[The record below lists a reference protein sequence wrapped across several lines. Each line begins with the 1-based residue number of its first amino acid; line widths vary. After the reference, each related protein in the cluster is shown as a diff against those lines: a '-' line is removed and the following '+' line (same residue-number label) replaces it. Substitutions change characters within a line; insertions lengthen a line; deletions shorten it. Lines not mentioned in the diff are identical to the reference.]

1 MEMPWTGFFA
11 LLHAA
16 DWMVRMKEKNKRHKK
31 TANTFIM
38 KPIAAKVF
46 ILLAAAFLAV
56 GVATPV
62 YGGEPAGKTVTT
74 DIYHRHIGN
83 ASVLGGCYNVPVP
96 HVHQGDKINGG
107 ACFAQPVPHEH
118 KGSASAGGGCYT
130 KEVRHKHVGNSTNG
144 GACYEPVRHGAHTD
158 TCYESGRC
166 TRTYTKGAVV
176 ETFEDTCFRHQKT
189 AHEKAEGIA
198 SHSACGLGEEKI
210 YLQYCKQC
218 GFMPYT
224 WHDYTKKTCG
234 REENDIVG
242 YRLSCGKGEGQ
253 VERYE
258 TSCGYQQGSVESY
271 QLTCNKTTDG
281 YRIGCGLR
289 EDQPCGRLVVSY
301 EPQDNGTKAV
311 LRARVEDLSGGKLV
325 LSGNPYLW
333 KDQGGNVLG
342 TGDSLTVKENGNYS
356 VKVSLE
362 NKDVDESGL
371 HCSILVEGIVKPT
384 APPTATPTLKPTSTP
399 TQRPTATPT
408 QNPTATPT
416 QKPTAT
422 PTQRPTST
430 PTQRPTATP
439 TQRPTAT
446 PTQRP
451 TATPTQKPTATPTQR
466 PTATPTHK
474 PTAMPTQSPT
484 ATPTLKPT
492 ATPTHKPTAAPT
504 LKPTVKPTAMPSLK
518 PTATPAVEPT
528 ATPGAG
534 ATVTP
539 TVQPSASPTAT
550 PDAKPAT
557 TPATGENGSGGNNPD
572 NDNASPPV
580 AGNPSDGGPS
590 EGEENDF
597 GNVGENEAGHGSGNS
612 PSGGNENNLTEGMP
626 EGDNNIG
633 NEASGE
639 EAGENSGE
647 GNLDGDGPGSGTG
660 IGNSG
665 NLAKDSLMADSH
677 NNGEEVSGFG
687 PEGQHPIIK
696 ETHSVKAQESEASQD
711 IKYQVKKKG
720 LFWKIAALFQ
730 HPAVRIITITIGT
743 LLTLAGGFFFLF
755 YLRHS
760 VKVYN
765 DDGEGRMVYL
775 GRYLLNREENGY
787 VLRVTEAMEEESYTD
802 RYAIKPG
809 IFLVGKKEG
818 EELMVVKGEDRV
830 LVAFSRE
837 MIVVI

>member
-422 PTQRPTST
+422 PTQRPT
-430 PTQRPTATP
+430 
-439 TQRPTAT
+439 
-446 PTQRP
+446 
-451 TATPTQKPTATPTQR
+451 
-466 PTATPTHK
+466 ATPTHK